1 MATGLAVVERGAFV
15 PASMRG
21 RPAAGRYAAGVDLVR
36 ATRTGQLEN
45 KGKHEASRQ

>member
-1 MATGLAVVERGAFV
+1 MAIGLAVVERGAFV

-21 RPAAGRYAAGVDLVR
+21 RRAVGRYAAGVDQVR
-36 ATRTGQLEN
+36 VMRTGQLEN